1 MLRRIAPLLD
11 TVAGHWATAAG
22 LILAAIVGVTTV
34 NAALFLADRVAGVWG
49 GDIAGLPGYEDAVR
63 LLLSA
68 AAPMFL
74 PWCQARRGHVVAE
87 ILGRGEGGF
96 ARGLDRL
103 WAGATAFLCAFLGW
117 FMAQGLAEARADGVL
132 SPVLGWPEWPFYLP
146 GLVSLALWGAIA
158 GTQAAGA
165 EAR

>member
-1 MLRRIAPLLD
+1 MLRRTAALLD

-22 LILAAIVGVTTV
+22 MILAAIVAVTTV
-34 NAALFLADRVAGVWG
+34 NAALFLADRVADAWG
-49 GDIAGLPGYEDAVR
+49 GDVAGLPGYEDAVR

-87 ILGRGEGGF
+87 ILGRGQGVP
-96 ARGLDRL
+96 ARRLDRF
-103 WAGATAFLCAFLGW
+103 WAGATAFLCVFLGW
-117 FMAQGLAEARADGVL
+117 FMAQGLAEARDDGVL

-158 GTQAAGA
+158 ALQAAGS
-165 EAR
+165 EGR